1 MKHLEGIVDY
11 PYASHRKKKDK
22 QQNAG
27 FVQTQNEPHRIVI
40 PDYRYVPE
48 KLIIKPYTR
57 SQKEAM
63 LFNVKR

>member
-11 PYASHRKKKDK
+11 PYKPRKDK

-27 FVQTQNEPHRIVI
+27 FAQTQIEPRRIVI

-48 KLIIKPYTR
+48 KLIIKPYAR
-57 SQKEAM
+57 SQKDAM
-63 LFNVKR
+63 LFNVNR

>member
-11 PYASHRKKKDK
+11 PYAPNRKKDK

-27 FVQTQNEPHRIVI
+27 FGQTQNEPHRIVI

-48 KLIIKPYTR
+48 KLIIKPYAR
-57 SQKEAM
+57 SQKDAM
-63 LFNVKR
+63 LFNVNK